1 MLLQHQN
8 YRRTAWKNGRGMTD
22 DIAADERPAPR
33 WRLSLATIERTAP
46 FSDFPGYDRTFV
58 VAGGAGVVLRPQGGT
73 PVALDRPGA
82 LYAFPGERPVVCV
95 PRKGVTHAFN
105 VFALRDSVAADV
117 MLCNVERHATWSPPV
132 GTPYVFVI
140 AGTLEAAQ
148 GLVRRHDTLAVA
160 VDARAA
166 LRALEPV
173 MLAAVSMRDGAS
185 S

>member
-22 DIAADERPAPR
+22 DIAIDDGQAPR

-58 VAGGAGVVLRPQGGT
+58 VAGGAGVVLRPQGGR

-95 PRKGVTHAFN
+95 PRKGVTHALN
-105 VFALRDSVAADV
+105 VFALRNSVAADV
-117 MLCNVERHATWSPPV
+117 TLCSLERHATWLPPA
-132 GTPYVFVI
+132 GTSYVFVI
-140 AGTLEAAQ
+140 AGTLEASQ
-148 GLVRRHDTLAVA
+148 GLARRHDTLVVASGGTAV
-160 VDARAA
+160 
-166 LRALEPV
+166 RALELA
-173 MLAAVSMRDGAS
+173 MLAAVSVRDGAPA
-185 S
+185 